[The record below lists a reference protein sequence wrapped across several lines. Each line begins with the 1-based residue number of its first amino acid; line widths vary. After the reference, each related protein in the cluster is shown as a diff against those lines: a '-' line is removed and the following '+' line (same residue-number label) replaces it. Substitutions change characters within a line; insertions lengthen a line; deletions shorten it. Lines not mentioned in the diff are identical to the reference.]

1 MFSKD
6 FTTSWLVS
14 LSQNKIFVH
23 CNCKKS
29 LFFSEKDVF
38 RAEQHLNR
46 WARKISQPCC
56 QWQGE
61 KTLSRMD
68 RTTRSALLWHK
79 ITVPAP
85 LAPSNKRFSLPKGE
99 TKILGV
105 RLTCVLLESA
115 ASRRIRGASKIQHYI
130 THKNSACARIFAEQ
144 LFRARGLPQGEIPE
158 AASIFFLSH
167 RKKFGAHA
175 AGTERAECRWGLKL
189 KTRSKGVRARERL
202 ALPRQTPTRK
212 RRMAKPAKEAD
223 AALCTGF
230 TRQHRPPL
238 PADWLAAA
246 ARGLLCCELRARV
259 YKFNMWYCVYVRWR
273 GCRKQKGKLDV
284 KRCCCVHFLFH
295 CARTLL

>member
-68 RTTRSALLWHK
+68 RTTRSVLLWHK
-79 ITVPAP
+79 ITVPTP

-158 AASIFFLSH
+158 AASIFFCH
-167 RKKFGAHA
+167 
-175 AGTERAECRWGLKL
+175 TERNSAH
-189 KTRSKGVRARERL
+189 TRRERSGPNAGEGSNWKRGAKVYGRESDSPCRARRRRGKEGWR
-202 ALPRQTPTRK
+202 RSRRRRTP
-212 RRMAKPAKEAD
+212 PY
-223 AALCTGF
+223 
-230 TRQHRPPL
+230 
-238 PADWLAAA
+238 
-246 ARGLLCCELRARV
+246 ARGSLDNIARHCRLTGWLQPRGD
-259 YKFNMWYCVYVRWR
+259 FCVVSWERVCINSICDIVCMLGGGDAGSRR
-273 GCRKQKGKLDV
+273 GNS
-284 KRCCCVHFLFH
+284 
-295 CARTLL
+295 T